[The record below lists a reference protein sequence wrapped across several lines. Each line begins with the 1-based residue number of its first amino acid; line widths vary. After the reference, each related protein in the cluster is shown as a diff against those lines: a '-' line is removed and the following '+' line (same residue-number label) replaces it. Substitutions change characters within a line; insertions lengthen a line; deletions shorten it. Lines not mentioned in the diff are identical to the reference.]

1 MSFQVTEAFR
11 RQYQANVDLLS
22 QQKGSKL
29 RKAVRVETV
38 KAQSAFFEQIGSAT
52 AQLKTSRHADTP
64 QIDTPHQRRRVTLS
78 DYVWA
83 DLIDNE
89 DQIRMLIDPTSPYA
103 EVAAMA
109 MGRKMD
115 ELLIAAA
122 DATAYTGVDGTTST
136 SYDSNMTIAV
146 TERWPG
152 VTSAD
157 YGLNVAK
164 ILSASEKLAAA
175 NVDSDDD
182 RWLVINARQ
191 RNSLLKDTHVSS
203 YDYNEMRPLQS
214 GQVAKFGG
222 FNIIM
227 TELLGT
233 SSGNDKVLY
242 FAKGGLLLG
251 LGKDINVRVSERPD
265 KNYATQV
272 FSSMSIGA
280 TRMEEARVGVILCH
294 PTNGPGA

>member
-1 MSFQVTEAFR
+1 
-11 RQYQANVDLLS
+11 
-22 QQKGSKL
+22 
-29 RKAVRVETV
+29 
-38 KAQSAFFEQIGSAT
+38 
-52 AQLKTSRHADTP
+52 
-64 QIDTPHQRRRVTLS
+64 
-78 DYVWA
+78 
-83 DLIDNE
+83 
-89 DQIRMLIDPTSPYA
+89 
-103 EVAAMA
+103 
-109 MGRKMD
+109 
-115 ELLIAAA
+115 
-122 DATAYTGVDGTTST
+122 
-136 SYDSNMTIAV
+136 
-146 TERWPG
+146 
-152 VTSAD
+152 
-157 YGLNVAK
+157 
-164 ILSASEKLAAA
+164 
-175 NVDSDDD
+175 
-182 RWLVINARQ
+182 
-191 RNSLLKDTHVSS
+191 VSS